1 MDLITRL
8 AKRRKLLTLNELAR
22 LFGVTRG
29 TVHKYVKERRI
40 PYRRI
45 GIQYRFDPRVVAAW
59 LRREYYW
66 PDEKSVENPP
76 SQGVSCT
83 EEKTHDAE
91 RHYDLD
97 PTGGEESQINST
109 PTSPD
114 DPISLP

>member
-22 LFGVTRG
+22 LFGVTRK
-29 TVHKYVKERRI
+29 TIHKYVKERRI

-45 GIQYRFDPRVVAAW
+45 GIQYRFDPRVVARW

-66 PDEKSVENPP
+66 PDEKPVENPP
-76 SQGVSCT
+76 GPGVSCT
-83 EEKTHDAE
+83 EEKTRDAE

-97 PTGGEESQINST
+97 STGGEESQTERTAPNR
-109 PTSPD
+109 D